1 MADKPYVLN
10 KLENAVYLDGDTP
23 KDFSGNTLEF
33 GKQPDWNQTDTTAL
47 DYVKNKPTID
57 TDITSGS
64 TNAVTG
70 NAIYTA
76 LAGKA
81 NTAMSYELTL
91 EKEDFEGLEESNGIG
106 YGIGG
111 YLPFDEDS
119 TLLIT
124 LSQSATDEQVEACK
138 NAKLYFEITGPG
150 SIVIIMYGVK
160 STVDV
165 PLVITMI

>member
-33 GKQPDWNQTDTTAL
+33 GKQPDWNQTDTAAL

-91 EKEDFEGLEESNGIG
+91 DTDAFESLEESDALG
-106 YGIGG
+106 YGTGF
-111 YLPFDEDS
+111 PFDEDS

-124 LSQSATDEQVEACK
+124 LSQSATDEQIEACK
-138 NAKLYFEITGPG
+138 NAKLYFEISGPG
-150 SIVIIMYGVK
+150 SIEIIMYGVK

-165 PLVITMI
+165 PLVLTII